1 MANVL
6 DFVVAAITF
15 TIQCPDTDVFMCWF
29 IVCVCV
35 HACMGA
41 CVRAYMCTSLQS
53 WMYVT
58 NQPYFWTIWPSFG
71 HGQVILM
78 TSISDVNNV

>member
-35 HACMGA
+35 CVHACMGA
-41 CVRAYMCTSLQS
+41 CVRACVHTCVLVYNHECM
-53 WMYVT
+53 
-58 NQPYFWTIWPSFG
+58 
-71 HGQVILM
+71 
-78 TSISDVNNV
+78 